1 MTTAAE
7 RVTGLV
13 LAGGEGRRM
22 GGTDKGLLELGG
34 RPLAAVAA
42 DRLRPQVARLLL
54 SANRNLDAY
63 RALGLE
69 VITDTVNDGNRT
81 AGPLAGVLAGL
92 EHCATEWLACVP
104 CDSPAAPAD
113 LVSRL
118 LTAATAA
125 AAPAAFALT
134 SQGAHP
140 VFMLVRRGQLT
151 SLRDFVRQGGR
162 RIRAWQDAIGAV
174 ATHFPDEAAFANIN
188 TPEDLAAVSP
198 PSPTQT

>member
-22 GGTDKGLLELGG
+22 GGTDKGLLELRGQ
-34 RPLAAVAA
+34 PLAAVAA
-42 DRLRPQVARLLL
+42 ERLRPQVARLLL

-63 RALGLE
+63 RALGVE
-69 VITDTVNDGNRT
+69 VVTDTVNDGDRT

-92 EHCATEWLACVP
+92 EHCGTEWLACVP
-104 CDSPAAPAD
+104 CDSPAAPPD

-118 LTAATAA
+118 LAA
-125 AAPAAFALT
+125 ANTARAPAAFAT
-134 SQGAHP
+134 TEQGAHP
-140 VFMLVRRGQLT
+140 VFMLVRQDCLAG
-151 SLRDFVRQGGR
+151 LRDFVRQGGR